1 MYLCRIL
8 HYDIYIYICIY
19 TGILSILFKLWG
31 LPKFGV
37 DYFGSSLDLPLH
49 HVLNSRPVSWLR
61 DGKSFEALNSRA
73 ASPKPCQEG
82 GNNCNCLCTC
92 AEFHS
97 SATKRPP
104 PQGGK
109 FAVTH
114 PFTWKITWIC
124 WRCDNLP
131 GTNGLGYHTPNLNL
145 FYKLDEGYK
154 CTCYWPLT
162 AKDSRQSSVAS
173 SWKLWIKSTSSTWL
187 WHYGYSQ
194 VWIIVKISGS
204 GWAVESAT
212 RSTT

>member
-1 MYLCRIL
+1 MYLCIIL
-8 HYDIYIYICIY
+8 HYEIYIYVYLYRNIVNSFQAVGPPKIWGRLLRKLTWLTTSSCIEFQASFV
-19 TGILSILFKLWG
+19 TSRWEELW
-31 LPKFGV
+31 
-37 DYFGSSLDLPLH
+37 SSEFP
-49 HVLNSRPVSWLR
+49 S
-61 DGKSFEALNSRA
+61 G
-73 ASPKPCQEG
+73 KPCQEG

-131 GTNGLGYHTPNLNL
+131 GTNGLGYHPPNLNL

-154 CTCYWPLT
+154 STCYWPLT
-162 AKDSRQSSVAS
+162 AKDSPQSSVAS

-194 VWIIVKISGS
+194 VGIIVKISGS